1 MASSGQKF
9 SSYSTEFKEEVLE
22 TYKLGKYGG
31 RNQVAKHYNISSG
44 TICTWIRKYRRQ
56 GSLDN
61 DIFHKRGRQ
70 KEKDLTKE
78 DYKERYEILKKYQ
91 AFLKAQREKK

>member
-1 MASSGQKF
+1 MASKGQKF
-9 SSYSTEFKEEVLE
+9 SSYSIEFKEEVLE
-22 TYKLGKYGG
+22 AYKSGRYGG
-31 RNQVAKHYNISSG
+31 RNQVAKYYNISSS
-44 TICTWIRKYRRQ
+44 TICTWLRKYRRQ
-56 GSLDN
+56 GSLEN
-61 DIFHKRGRQ
+61 DIFHKRGKP

>member
-44 TICTWIRKYRRQ
+44 TILNNGLENI
-56 GSLDN
+56 
-61 DIFHKRGRQ
+61 
-70 KEKDLTKE
+70 E
-78 DYKERYEILKKYQ
+78 D
-91 AFLKAQREKK
+91 KAL